1 MSELSESTK
10 ALCVFVPFCIEAVL
24 LFGVSAFR
32 LRSIF
37 TAMEIFALIIWRWYD
52 PSITFLGFF
61 TAKLLVSL
69 LFYYVY
75 FFSRKSRMVRLTYH
89 LAHPDV
95 PSHAGIS
102 YGDDFYHYAFPRV
115 RAKDED
121 LDRSWKL
128 EARKGLKRRE
138 GFKYPV
144 NVDCGFGFPGVP
156 DEDIKKTLELC
167 GRCHNWALITLC
179 ELSADKFLSMSMLSF
194 LRWDVWILLALAT
207 LLLPMSILSGFDS
220 GGFGVEGVFLGLT
233 IYDILNM
240 SRDRLAYNRRR
251 AQEELHATW
260 RSVLKL
266 IAIAIVWPAYVFYIK
281 IYNIVPTVQFFI
293 LISLSCTVTFLL
305 NRSDWKFFSLMVFFS
320 VVTYLL
326 YSCTQYLWF
335 V

>member
-1 MSELSESTK
+1 
-10 ALCVFVPFCIEAVL
+10 
-24 LFGVSAFR
+24 
-32 LRSIF
+32 
-37 TAMEIFALIIWRWYD
+37 
-52 PSITFLGFF
+52 
-61 TAKLLVSL
+61 
-69 LFYYVY
+69 
-75 FFSRKSRMVRLTYH
+75 MVRLTYH

-138 GFKYPV
+138 GFKYWV

-194 LRWDVWILLALAT
+194 LRWDVWILIAVAIFP
-207 LLLPMSILSGFDS
+207 LPANVIAGFDLT
-220 GGFGVEGVFLGLT
+220 GAFVVDPLFLGLV
-233 IYDILNM
+233 IYDIVNM
-240 SRDRLAYNRRR
+240 SRERLAYNRRR
-251 AQEELHATW
+251 AQEELRATW
-260 RSVLKL
+260 RSGLKL
-266 IAIAIVWPAYVFYIK
+266 IAIAIVWPAYVFYVK
-281 IYNIVPTVQFFI
+281 MYNIVPTVQFFI
-293 LISLSCTVTFLL
+293 LISLSCAVTFLL
-305 NRSDWKFFSLMVFFS
+305 NRSDWKFFLMMVFSS

-326 YSCTQYLWF
+326 YSWTQYLWTIITY
-335 V
+335 